1 MRNQF
6 YERRRKAPKV
16 PAPAWGNSHA
26 AGRSVRMSARLKVVL
41 MHAAFITA
49 FLLLWEYAMR
59 REWLQATFFGQPSG
73 IAMYLWDGFVVDRKL
88 WRELGYT
95 IAGTLV
101 SFCLGSVSALTL
113 GLLFVMFPRLER
125 ALDPY
130 LMVLNA
136 MPRFA
141 LAPLFLLWFGLGI
154 GSKIAVGTSLSFFIV
169 LANTVAGIRGVS
181 PDLVTLSRSL
191 GATPRQIFF
200 KVTMP
205 GAVPVIFSGLRLA
218 LVFSMLGVVGAE
230 IIAAEHGLGQT
241 LSYLQSTFNMNGVM
255 GLLVLLATLGML
267 VTRGM
272 TRLEKALLKWQ

>member
-1 MRNQF
+1 MNGGKLRTI
-6 YERRRKAPKV
+6 APHLV
-16 PAPAWGNSHA
+16 
-26 AGRSVRMSARLKVVL
+26 
-41 MHAAFITA
+41 FIAA
-49 FLLLWEYAMR
+49 FLLLWEYTMR
-59 REWLQATFFGQPSG
+59 SQWLPETFFGQPTG
-73 IAMYLWDGFVVDRKL
+73 IAAYLWDGFATGRKL

-95 IAGTLV
+95 VAGTLI
-101 SFCLGSVSALTL
+101 SFIGGSLAALAL
-113 GLLFVMFPRLER
+113 GLVFVMFPKVEH

-154 GSKIAVGTSLSFFIV
+154 GSKIAVGISLAFFIV

-181 PDLVTLSRSL
+181 PDLVILSRTL

-205 GAVPVIFSGLRLA
+205 SAVPVIFSGLRLA

-255 GLLVLLATLGML
+255 GLLVLLALLGML

>member
-1 MRNQF
+1 
-6 YERRRKAPKV
+6 
-16 PAPAWGNSHA
+16 
-26 AGRSVRMSARLKVVL
+26 MSSSRLRIALPHLVVI
-41 MHAAFITA
+41 IT
-49 FLLLWEYAMR
+49 FLLVWEFVMR
-59 REWLQATFFGQPSG
+59 KQWLPETFFGTPTG
-73 IAMYLWDGFVVDRKL
+73 IVNYLWDGFVTGRKL
-88 WRELGYT
+88 WLELGYT
-95 IAGTLV
+95 VAGTLI
-101 SFCLGSVSALTL
+101 SFIGGSVAALTL
-113 GLLFVMFPRLER
+113 GLIFVMFPKVEH

-154 GSKIAVGTSLSFFIV
+154 GSKIAVGMSLAFFIV

-181 PDLVTLSRSL
+181 QDLVILSRSL
-191 GATPRQIFF
+191 GATPRQVFF
-200 KVTMP
+200 TVTLP

-218 LVFSMLGVVGAE
+218 LIFSMLGVVGAE

-255 GLLVLLATLGML
+255 GLLVLLASLGML

>member
-1 MRNQF
+1 MT
-6 YERRRKAPKV
+6 ERTKTV
-16 PAPAWGNSHA
+16 LSHVA
-26 AGRSVRMSARLKVVL
+26 FVVV
-41 MHAAFITA
+41 
-49 FLLLWEYAMR
+49 FLALWEFVMR
-59 REWLQATFFGQPSG
+59 RQWLPETFFGTPTG
-73 IAMYLWDGFVVDRKL
+73 IANYLWVGFVTGGKL
-88 WRELGYT
+88 WLELGYT
-95 IAGTLV
+95 VAGTLI
-101 SFCLGSVSALTL
+101 SFVLGSVAALAL
-113 GLLFVMFPRLER
+113 GLVFVMFPKVER
-125 ALDPY
+125 AMEPY
-130 LMVLNA
+130 LSVLNA

-181 PDLVTLSRSL
+181 PDLVILSRSL
-191 GATPRQIFF
+191 GATPKQVFF
-200 KVTMP
+200 KVTLP

-241 LSYLQSTFNMNGVM
+241 LSYLQSTFSMNGVM
-255 GLLVLLATLGML
+255 GLLALLATLGML